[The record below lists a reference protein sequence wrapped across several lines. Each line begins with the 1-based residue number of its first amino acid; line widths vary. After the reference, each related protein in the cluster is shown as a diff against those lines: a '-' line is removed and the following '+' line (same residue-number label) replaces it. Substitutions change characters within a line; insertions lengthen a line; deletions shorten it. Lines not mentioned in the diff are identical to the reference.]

1 MRLTALAAIA
11 ALAATGCSK
20 KNTAKVSASASASAS
35 AAAAPP
41 ACPLTGAPAPGGSIP
56 QRPAFAVKMPNDPTG
71 RPQTGLD
78 KTDIVYEEPVE
89 GGITRLIAIY
99 QCADADRIE
108 PVRSARFVDID
119 VLQQFGHPIFG
130 HAGGIGPVLD
140 AIKKATFII
149 DAEYSGTPYQGDYH
163 RDSSRPAPQNLYTS
177 TKEIYT
183 TAGSSA
189 GGPPSP
195 PSPVFTYLTSTATA
209 GVSSTVSSTVSGGAP
224 GATVH
229 VPFSGPAYDVYWRW
243 NAATGVYLRSYGTA
257 PANLSSGAQISAT
270 NIVVEQVSVTPSQY
284 VEDETGTKEN
294 LIGTVGTGTAIVC
307 RQGACVQGTWNRPTL
322 ADMTRYL
329 DPAGNQ
335 IPLAQGNTWVELEP
349 NTQKPATS

>member
-1 MRLTALAAIA
+1 MRLTAIVGVA
-11 ALAATGCSK
+11 ALAATACSK
-20 KNTAKVSASASASAS
+20 KNANVSASTSAGASAS

-56 QRPAFAVKMPNDPTG
+56 PRSALAIKLPNDPTG

-78 KTDIVYEEPVE
+78 KTDIVFEEPVE
-89 GGITRLIAIY
+89 GGITRLIAVY

-140 AIKKATFII
+140 AIKKATFIT

-163 RDSSRPAPQNLYTS
+163 RDSSRAAPQNLYTS

-183 TAGSSA
+183 TAGS
-189 GGPPSP
+189 GGPQSP

-209 GVSSTVSSTVSGGAP
+209 GVSSTVSGAAP
-224 GATVH
+224 GTTVH
-229 VPFSGPAYDVYWRW
+229 VPFSGPAYDVFWKW
-243 NAATGVYLRSYGTA
+243 NAATSAYLRFYGTA

-270 NIVVEQVSVTPSQY
+270 NVVVEQVSVTPSQF

-307 RQGACVQGTWNRPTL
+307 RQGACVQGTWSRPTL
-322 ADMTRYL
+322 ADVTKYL
-329 DPAGNQ
+329 DPSGAQ
-335 IPLAQGNTWVELEP
+335 IPLAPGNTWVELEP